1 MEANAE
7 SQLTAL
13 KKICPVEF
21 ELADLLG
28 SGGYGI
34 VVKAKDKLMGRIVA
48 IKFINGADEDK
59 ESQLKKFKQEGMALA
74 RLKHE
79 NIVSVLQMGIG
90 KDDRPFIVYE
100 YLEGRTLKKLLEEEK
115 VLSPRLLSSIFEQV
129 LAGLSHAHSMG
140 VIHGDISP
148 SNIILLNQTQGSTS
162 GAARVKVKIV
172 DFGLAR
178 IVEGEHHQNAMSTA
192 INTTQTLRGNP
203 FYMSPEQCRGEAA
216 DKRSDYYS
224 MACVFYECLTGRPPF
239 AGDTPLHILYKH
251 LNEQPQLASDLPKSL
266 KELLLQ
272 SLAKDKNQRFDNTAQ
287 FRSHLERAIADLKKR
302 EPDSWR
308 NNKQLVLALIAACS
322 LVTMCMMWFKNQSAE
337 KEPSQVSMSSHSEV
351 KQKDKNISTGLRIKR
366 AIVDFL
372 HDDYIEPDESR
383 NLLTLLDQE
392 LPKIK
397 DKNLLYV
404 AYSTRGRAEE
414 RLQLYKEAKNSYKRA
429 YDYSLINGKET
440 WHSSYPLLELALLS
454 DIYDKSKNKGDL
466 EKRYVHIISS
476 VEEGRRNEN
485 VGRLELDDD
494 LEIMN
499 GELVESI
506 ALCRLMYLT
515 DDFKKYKSLGER
527 AIAASMS
534 DDGLAHANV
543 PVMALAELHIA
554 RGHQKEGTALLNKLE
569 TAVKTE
575 DCQDQIDR
583 ISAAQLL
590 ASFYERAGIKK
601 KAIEIAEF
609 GIDLAKKTRREQNS
623 HYTGLLETYKRL
635 KQSSQNETQ
644 KQ

>member
-1 MEANAE
+1 MEANADT
-7 SQLTAL
+7 QLTTL

-21 ELADLLG
+21 ELTDVLG

-34 VVKAKDKLMGRIVA
+34 VVKAKDKLIGRTVA
-48 IKFINGADEDK
+48 IKFINSVDGDK
-59 ESQLKKFKQEGMALA
+59 EAQHKKFKQEGMALA

-178 IVEGEHHQNAMSTA
+178 IVEGEHDQNAMSTA
-192 INTTQTLRGNP
+192 TNTTQTLRGNP
-203 FYMSPEQCRGEAA
+203 FYMSPEQCRGEKA

-224 MACVFYECLTGRPPF
+224 MACVFYECLTGSPPF

-272 SLAKDKNQRFDNTAQ
+272 SLAKDKNQRFGNTAQ
-287 FRSHLERAIADLKKR
+287 FRSHLQRAIADLKKR
-302 EPDSWR
+302 EPDRWR
-308 NNKQLVLALIAACS
+308 ISKQFVLALIAACL

-337 KEPSQVSMSSHSEV
+337 KEPSQISKSSHSEV
-351 KQKDKNISTGLRIKR
+351 KHKNISTGLRIKR

-372 HDDYIEPDESR
+372 HDDYTEPDECK

-397 DKNLLYV
+397 DKNLMFA

-414 RLQLYKEAKNSYKRA
+414 RLQLYQEAKDSYKRA
-429 YDYSLINGKET
+429 YDCSLINGKET

-454 DIYDKSKNKGDL
+454 ENFDKSKNKGDS

-506 ALCRLMYLT
+506 ALCHLMYLT
-515 DDFKKYKSLGER
+515 NDFKKYKSLGER
-527 AIAASMS
+527 AIAANMS
-534 DDGLAHANV
+534 DDGLAHASV

-554 RGHQKEGTALLNKLE
+554 RGHQKEGMALLNKLE

-583 ISAAQLL
+583 ISAARML
-590 ASFYERAGIKK
+590 ASFYERRGNKK
-601 KAIEIAEF
+601 KAIEMAEF
-609 GIDLAKKTRREQNS
+609 GIDFAKKTRREQNS

-635 KQSSQNETQ
+635 QQSSQNETQ
-644 KQ
+644 GK